1 MPKKSTT
8 PLAPGETLPYEA
20 AFARLEALVE
30 SLESGEVPLAD
41 LVAKFEEGHQL
52 LKICQEH
59 LHAAELKIEQ
69 LKPGDPTSPPAF
81 APFAEESES

>member
-1 MPKKSTT
+1 M
-8 PLAPGETLPYEA
+8 
-20 AFARLEALVE
+20 
-30 SLESGEVPLAD
+30 PLAD